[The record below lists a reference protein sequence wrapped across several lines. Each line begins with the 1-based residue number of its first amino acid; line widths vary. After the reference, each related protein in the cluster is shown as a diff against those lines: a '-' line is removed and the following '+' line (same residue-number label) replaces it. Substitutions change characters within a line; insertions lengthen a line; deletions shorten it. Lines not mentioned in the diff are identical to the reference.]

1 MVRFGATMLNF
12 ILKSHEVRE
21 ILKNLQ
27 GRKELFNKSLKYT
40 FKMSEPLLLTQT
52 LIAYCPEH
60 SSGLSPSAVAVEAK
74 YIPYTPRSEYFL
86 LFPKQ

>member
-1 MVRFGATMLNF
+1 MF
-12 ILKSHEVRE
+12 
-21 ILKNLQ
+21 
-27 GRKELFNKSLKYT
+27 
-40 FKMSEPLLLTQT
+40 EPLLLTQT